1 MIKKFENIVN
11 LQKHQLGNQKDW
23 RMGLRMVQI
32 FSNVKT
38 ISNGAV
44 RKPSLILTMMLMTSL
59 IAAPFTISYA
69 DNSRVIGNVNS
80 TVTGGLI
87 TNIAAGVGT
96 EAMTGSVVLESS
108 ELHGNVTS
116 SVEGLLTVINTAIG
130 VNAYADLGTVN
141 LKNAVVKGD
150 INISVKGISL
160 INVAIG
166 NNTRAGIGSVVAR

>member
-1 MIKKFENIVN
+1 MYPNNF
-11 LQKHQLGNQKDW
+11 
-23 RMGLRMVQI
+23 
-32 FSNVKT
+32 NVKKVT
-38 ISNGAV
+38 SSHSILRQLPLTGWGV
-44 RKPSLILTMMLMTSL
+44 LLIVIMT
-59 IAAPFTISYA
+59 APFSLLHA
-69 DNSRVIGNVNS
+69 DNSRVVGNVNS
-80 TVTGGLI
+80 TVIGGMI

-108 ELHGNVTS
+108 ELQGNVTS
-116 SVEGLLTVINTAIG
+116 HVEGLLTVINTAIG

-150 INISVKGISL
+150 INISVKGISI